1 MKQIFDMFV
10 DHWIEMPEQGFTKPI
25 NYVMASNGCF
35 EIRETPLGR
44 TTVRTQECPGLQTQ
58 LEERV
63 ELSIPLMPGSLLM
76 STLHFFRTVYR
87 EKQQAEA
94 FLQFFLD
101 QETGEYFLHCPPQQV
116 SGAMVK
122 FLRDPELESRYLL
135 VMDIHSHN
143 SMPAFFSGIDD
154 DDEQED
160 RLYGVIGCVHQ
171 RIPHFEFRMGVAG
184 RFLALDGRQLFDGPA
199 PAQRWSKEWL
209 NRCYTSHVSR
219 HSSMFSLRNS
229 RDSQENMSRLSQET
243 HPFSQKEPSR
253 PFSSR
258 YPRYRRDPRWGKEW
272 EDLFTNTGSWDEE
285 PIFLQPSRLPIG
297 WTI

>member
-10 DHWIEMPEQGFTKPI
+10 DHWIEMPEQGFIKPI

-44 TTVRTQECPGLQTQ
+44 TTVRTQECPGLKTQ
-58 LEERV
+58 LEEHV
-63 ELSIPLMPGSLLM
+63 DLTIPLLPGALLM
-76 STLHFFRTVYR
+76 TALHFFRTVYR

-101 QETGEYFLHCPPQQV
+101 QETGEYFLHCPPQQI

-184 RFLALDGRQLFDGPA
+184 RFIALDGRRLFDGPSQ
-199 PAQRWSKEWL
+199 AQDWPRDWL
-209 NRCYTSHVSR
+209 NRCYTSQITR
-219 HSSMFSLRNS
+219 HTAMFSSGKSMFSADKNHGQGEPLS
-229 RDSQENMSRLSQET
+229 SLSYDSHRS
-243 HPFSQKEPSR
+243 
-253 PFSSR
+253 FSSR
-258 YPRYRRDPRWGKEW
+258 YPRYRRDTRWGEDW
-272 EDLFTNTGSWDEE
+272 EQIFTTTGSWEEE
-285 PIFLQPSRLPIG
+285 PIFVKPSRLPIG
-297 WTI
+297 WTL